1 VVADMMFGRGAT
13 QRDRK
18 ILRDKVAVLAGKG
31 PAGWWRIAKNLAR
44 YGLGVGHEHPAA
56 PQFWQL
62 ALRDAGFADVRF
74 EPVVAEAAIVSGTR
88 APGIKDRSP
97 ADHGVRPGGFS
108 CRTRNGGRM
117 RGSAMLHSAAGW
129 LRRRSA
135 ALLLSVTL
143 AGLAAGGLTW
153 LAGAGRVADACWLVS
168 AGFGLAYALWSAVDS
183 LRRGRLGVDVIA
195 LLALAGAVAVRE
207 LLAAA
212 VISVMLASGRALEAW
227 AALRARHDLSALLD
241 RAPRTARRYHGG
253 SAEIVPL
260 DAVAPGDLLLVASGD
275 VVPVDGM
282 VASAAAVLDESAL
295 TGEARPVERIR
306 GDQVRS
312 GVLNAGGPFDLRA
325 SDTAAASTYAGIVR
339 LVSEAENSQAPFVA
353 AADRYAMWFL
363 PLTLA
368 VAAVAWAVG
377 GADRA
382 VAVLVV
388 ATPCPLILAA
398 PVALVSG
405 LSAAARRGVV
415 VKSGAVL
422 ERLAR
427 CTTLIL
433 DKTGTLTV
441 GQPQV
446 TMVVPAGTSGLDAD
460 EVLTMAA
467 SLDQASGHVL
477 AAAIV
482 RAAAE
487 RGCGLTPPSDV
498 TETAG
503 QGVAG
508 SVAGHEVRLGRAGWA
523 GAAEADSWVRAAR
536 RRSRLDGAL
545 TVFVAVDGRPAGVLL
560 LEDRMRPDARHTLR
574 AVRRGG
580 ITRVVLATG
589 DRAEAAGAVG
599 ALAGADEVLAELTPA
614 GKLDVVR
621 REQSRA
627 PVIMTGDGINDA
639 PALALA
645 DVGIAMG
652 ARGATASSEAADA
665 VLTVDELA
673 RLGTVA
679 AVARRTRRIALQS
692 VLAGMGMSLVAM
704 AAAAAGL
711 LPAVWGALLQE
722 AIDVAVILNALRAL
736 APVPP
741 EVRLT
746 AADARLTG
754 RFRAEHQA
762 IRADTEELRAAAQAL
777 GEPGAMDRV
786 RHVHRLLT
794 SEVWPHEQAEESS
807 LYPALNRV
815 LGGTDPTAP
824 MSRAHAEIAVQ
835 IARLGRLIEDIGDR
849 DPDEADMTDLR
860 DILYGLHA
868 VLRLHTVQE
877 DETYLSLGDTAG
889 RPG

>member
-1 VVADMMFGRGAT
+1 
-13 QRDRK
+13 
-18 ILRDKVAVLAGKG
+18 L
-31 PAGWWRIAKNLAR
+31 
-44 YGLGVGHEHPAA
+44 
-56 PQFWQL
+56 
-62 ALRDAGFADVRF
+62 
-74 EPVVAEAAIVSGTR
+74 
-88 APGIKDRSP
+88 
-97 ADHGVRPGGFS
+97 
-108 CRTRNGGRM
+108 
-117 RGSAMLHSAAGW
+117 LHSAAGW
-129 LRRRSA
+129 LGRRSA
-135 ALLLSVTL
+135 VLLLVVTV
-143 AGLAAGGLTW
+143 AGLAAGGLAR
-153 LAGAGRVADACWLVS
+153 LAGAGGAADWCWLVS
-168 AGFGLAYALWSAVDS
+168 AGLGLGYALWSAADS

-212 VISVMLASGRALEAW
+212 VISVMLTSGRALEAW

-241 RAPRTARRYHGG
+241 RTPRTARRYQDG
-253 SAEIVPL
+253 SAGPMPLDTVPLDTVPL
-260 DAVAPGDLLLVASGD
+260 DAVAAGDLLLVASGD
-275 VVPVDGM
+275 VVPVDGT

-295 TGEARPVERIR
+295 TGEARPAERIR

-312 GVLNAGGPFDLRA
+312 GVVNAGGPFDLRA
-325 SDTAAASTYAGIVR
+325 SDTAARSTYAGIVR
-339 LVSEAENSQAPFVA
+339 LVSEAENSQAPFVR

-368 VAAVAWAVG
+368 VAAVAWAAG
-377 GADRA
+377 GAGRA

-415 VKSGAVL
+415 VKSGGVL
-422 ERLAR
+422 ERLAQ

-441 GQPQV
+441 GRPQV
-446 TMVVPAGTSGLDAD
+446 TAVIPASPASPASPGRLDANGL
-460 EVLTMAA
+460 LTLAA

-487 RGCGLTPPSDV
+487 RGSRLATPANI
-498 TETAG
+498 TEVPG
-503 QGVAG
+503 QGITGTVG
-508 SVAGHEVRLGRAGWA
+508 GHEVKLGRARWA
-523 GAAEADSWVRAAR
+523 GAVEADSWVRAAR
-536 RRSRLDGAL
+536 RRSRLEGAL
-545 TVFVAVDGRPAGVLL
+545 TVFVAVDGRPAGLLL
-560 LEDRMRPDARHTLR
+560 LEDRIRPDARQTLR
-574 AVRRGG
+574 AGRRGG
-580 ITRVVLATG
+580 IGRVVLATG

-599 ALAGADEVLAELTPA
+599 ALAGADEVIAELTPA

-621 REQSRA
+621 REQRLA

-652 ARGATASSEAADA
+652 ACGATASSAAADA

-673 RLGTVA
+673 RLGEVA
-679 AVARRTRRIALQS
+679 ALARRTRRIALES
-692 VLAGMGMSLVAM
+692 VLAGMGLSLAAM

-741 EVRLT
+741 QVRLT
-746 AADARLTG
+746 AADEDLTR

-762 IRADTEELRAAAQAL
+762 IRSDTEQLRTAARAL
-777 GEPGAMDRV
+777 GQPGAMERV
-786 RHVHRLLT
+786 RQAHELLT
-794 SEVWPHEQAEESS
+794 REVWPHEHAEESS

-835 IARLGRLIEDIGDR
+835 IARLGRLIDDIGDR
-849 DPDEADMTDLR
+849 DPDQDDIADLR
-860 DILYGLHA
+860 DLLYGLHA
-868 VLRLHTVQE
+868 ILRLHTAQE
-877 DETYLSLGDTAG
+877 DEAYLSLGGTATAG
-889 RPG
+889 RHA

>member
-1 VVADMMFGRGAT
+1 MRSVA
-13 QRDRK
+13 
-18 ILRDKVAVLAGKG
+18 LL
-31 PAGWWRIAKNLAR
+31 
-44 YGLGVGHEHPAA
+44 
-56 PQFWQL
+56 
-62 ALRDAGFADVRF
+62 
-74 EPVVAEAAIVSGTR
+74 
-88 APGIKDRSP
+88 
-97 ADHGVRPGGFS
+97 
-108 CRTRNGGRM
+108 
-117 RGSAMLHSAAGW
+117 
-129 LRRRSA
+129 RSA
-135 ALLLSVTL
+135 AASLGRRAAVLLLVLTV
-143 AGLAAGGLTW
+143 AGLAAGGVAR
-153 LAGAGRVADACWLVS
+153 LAGAASVADGCWLVS
-168 AGFGLAYALWSAVDS
+168 AGLGLAYALWSAADS
-183 LRRGRLGVDVIA
+183 LRRGRVGVDLIA

-227 AALRARHDLSALLD
+227 AAQRARHDLSALLD
-241 RAPRTARRYHGG
+241 RAPRTARRHQGG
-253 SAEIVPL
+253 GVEVVPL
-260 DAVAPGDLLLVASGD
+260 DAIAPGDLLLVASGD
-275 VVPVDGM
+275 VVPVDGA

-295 TGEARPVERIR
+295 TGEARPAERIR

-312 GVLNAGGPFDLRA
+312 GVVNVGPPFDLRA

-339 LVSEAENSQAPFVA
+339 LVGEAERSQAPFVR

-368 VAAVAWAVG
+368 VAAAGWAAG

-415 VKSGAVL
+415 VKSGGVL

-433 DKTGTLTV
+433 DKTGTLTA

-446 TMVVPAGTSGLDAD
+446 TAVIPASPATLDAD
-460 EVLTMAA
+460 ELLTLAA
-467 SLDQASGHVL
+467 SLDQASAHVL

-482 RAAAE
+482 RAAAA
-487 RGCGLTPPSDV
+487 RGRRLTAPSDV

-503 QGVAG
+503 QGVG
-508 SVAGHEVRLGRAGWA
+508 GMVGGREVRLGRAAWA
-523 GAAEADSWVRAAR
+523 GAAEADSWVRTAR

-545 TVFVAVDGRPAGVLL
+545 TVFAAVDGRPAGVLL
-560 LEDRMRPDARHTLR
+560 LEDRIRPDARQTLR

-580 ITRVVLATG
+580 IDRVVLATG
-589 DRAEAAGAVG
+589 DRADAAGAVG

-614 GKLDVVR
+614 GKLEVVR
-621 REQSRA
+621 REQRRA

-673 RLGTVA
+673 RLGEVA

-692 VLAGMGMSLVAM
+692 VLAGMGLSIAAM

-741 EVRLT
+741 QVRLT
-746 AADARLTG
+746 AADEDLAR
-754 RFRAEHQA
+754 RFRTEHQA
-762 IRADTEELRAAAQAL
+762 IRSDTEELRATAQAL
-777 GEPGAMDRV
+777 GEPGAMNRV
-786 RHVHRLLT
+786 RHVHGLLT
-794 SEVWPHEQAEESS
+794 REVWPHEQAEESS

-824 MSRAHAEIAVQ
+824 MSRGHAEIAVQ
-835 IARLGRLIEDIGDR
+835 ITRLGRLIEDIGDR
-849 DPDEADMTDLR
+849 DPDAADIADLR

-868 VLRLHTVQE
+868 ILRLHTVQE
-877 DETYLSLGDTAG
+877 DETYLSLADTNGDQAEPRLRSG
-889 RPG
+889 